1 MLRTQSESTNDEIA
15 AWFEKEDINNESD
28 SLLMQKSNALVQ
40 TLWNLTSLTIVTIG
54 TDDGA
59 KAP

>member
-1 MLRTQSESTNDEIA
+1 MLRTQAERRNDEIA
-15 AWFEKEDINNESD
+15 AWFEKGDINNESD

-40 TLWNLTSLTIVTIG
+40 TMWNLTSLTIVTIG